1 MNRSVIFDMG
11 GVIVDLD
18 IEGCKT
24 AFKRILDY
32 QKIDEIIDPCH
43 QKGIWGDLE
52 EGVLS
57 ADEFRNIVLAGSR
70 PDAVPQD
77 VDEAMSYILVGIE
90 PYKVELL
97 RKLAASHDL
106 YMLSNNNEISI
117 KRSSEM
123 FADAG
128 IPMDKIFCKCFLSY
142 QMKALKPSAAFYKR
156 VMEEIGRPS
165 DELLFID
172 DSQTN
177 VDGAIAAGLPAVY
190 YKPGSDLAA
199 LLADVLGDPAL
210 TKKEGC

>member
-1 MNRSVIFDMG
+1 MNKAVIFDMG

-57 ADEFRNIVLAGSR
+57 ADEFRKIVLSGSR
-70 PDAVPQD
+70 PGAVPQE

-172 DSQTN
+172 DSQAN

-190 YKPGSDLAA
+190 YKPGTDLAA